1 MKPFHIVA
9 IPHKDILEG
18 RLTMDIFAA
27 DLWETFTSRAPEDYR
42 DPDIFF
48 EKTYL
53 TDGLKNIMN
62 IVERR
67 LNGLGGDP
75 VIQIQTPFGG
85 GKTHSLIAMYHKAKT
100 WGAKT
105 VVIVGTTLNP
115 NTSTVWGEIAKQ
127 LDGDASL
134 MNSKVSPGRDDLQI
148 LLAKNQP
155 VLILMD
161 ELMEFMTKAAGVVV
175 GDSNLA
181 AQTIAFMQEIS
192 EAAAITDRVCLV
204 VTLPSSTNHT
214 DLQYEKYFQQLQ
226 KIYGRLEKIYTPVQD
241 NEITNVIRKRL
252 FSFIDED
259 AAKKIIS
266 EFIKYSQKE
275 DILPAGKE
283 VSEYRNEFLASYP
296 FIPEVINVLYERWGT
311 FPNFQRT
318 RGVLRLLSLVIYV
331 LKESTHPYISLADFN
346 LGNEEIKR
354 ELIKHIGMEFSGVI
368 AADITSSD
376 SGAKKVDNML
386 GDSNAGLRLGTRT
399 ATTIFLYSFSGGHE
413 KGVYVSDL
421 KRSATTLDNPA
432 STIAESA
439 EKLKG
444 KLFYLQ
450 VYQDK
455 YFFSNEPNLNRILLT
470 KMDNVTQEEVLDKEH
485 QLLNKNISGSRIKTF
500 IWPDRPGDVQD
511 SKELKLIILKDN
523 NSEKI
528 KNFIDLK
535 GESPRVYRNT
545 LIFLCPFEQEKI
557 RFTNTIKETIA
568 YEQIKSDKTLNL
580 NQDQREEISKN
591 IRQGD
596 ENSFEALSRYYR
608 IVLVPSKES
617 SREINLGVPTFGEN
631 LKIDE
636 RVYLELK
643 NEDVILERISSIRI
657 RDKFIQYRDF
667 IRIDQIYDS
676 ILKTPGEILI
686 TSFGALEHG
695 VREGIK
701 NGDFG
706 IGYLNE
712 NGDPICKDY
721 NEEMEIDLSN
731 VLVNAKICAKQTKPK
746 EPNALMPPIKE
757 PLDGLS
763 KTLDQEKVQSKR
775 EGNTSLRIQLSL
787 PHGKVSHLMGVMNFL
802 QSKFELMELEI
813 KVSKGEISKAEYE
826 EKIIEAFKQIGIDI
840 VSDFKE

>member
-27 DLWETFTSRAPEDYR
+27 DLWETFKSTAPEDYR
-42 DPDIFF
+42 DPEIFF

-53 TDGLKNIMN
+53 TEGLKNIMD

-67 LNGLGGDP
+67 LKGLGGDP
-75 VIQIQTPFGG
+75 VIQLQTPFGG
-85 GKTHSLIAMYHKAKT
+85 GKTHSLIAMYHKAKI
-100 WGAKT
+100 WHAKT
-105 VVIVGTTLNP
+105 VVIVGTILNP
-115 NTSTVWGEIAKQ
+115 NTSTIWGEIAKQ
-127 LDGDASL
+127 LGGDESL
-134 MNSKVSPGRDDLQI
+134 INSKVSPGRDNLQ
-148 LLAKNQP
+148 LLLQKNQP

-161 ELMEFMTKAAGVVV
+161 ELMEFMTKAAGVEV

-181 AQTIAFMQEIS
+181 AQTLAFMQEIS
-192 EAAAITDRVCLV
+192 EAAAITEKVCLV
-204 VTLPSSTNHT
+204 VTLPASTDPH
-214 DLQYEKYFQQLQ
+214 DLQYERYFQQLQ

-241 NEITNVIRKRL
+241 NEITKVIRKRL
-252 FSFIDED
+252 FSSVDED

-318 RGVLRLLSLVIYV
+318 RGVLRLLALVIHD
-331 LKESTHPYISLADFN
+331 LKELNRPYISLADFN
-346 LGNEEIKR
+346 LSNEEIKR
-354 ELIKHIGMEFSGVI
+354 ELIKNIGPEFSGVI
-368 AADITSSD
+368 AADITSPD

-386 GDSNAGLRLGTRT
+386 GRSNAGLRLGTRT

-432 STIAESA
+432 STVAESA

-444 KLFYLQ
+444 KLFFLQ

-470 KMDNVTQEEVLDKEH
+470 KMDNVTLEEVSEKEI
-485 QLLNKNISGSRIKTF
+485 QLLKKNISGNRMKIS
-500 IWPDRPGDVQD
+500 IWPDQPSDVQD
-511 SKELKLIILKDN
+511 SKELKLVILKDN
-523 NSEKI
+523 NLETAK
-528 KNFIDLK
+528 KFINLK

-545 LIFLCPFEQEKI
+545 LLFLCPFESEKSKFI
-557 RFTNTIKETIA
+557 DIIKQAIA

-580 NQDQREEISKN
+580 NEEQREEIFKN
-591 IRQGD
+591 ARHRD
-596 ENSFEALSRYYR
+596 ENSLEALFRYYR
-608 IVLVPSKES
+608 IILVPSKDS
-617 SREINLGVPTFGEN
+617 PREINLGVPTFGEK

-636 RVYLELK
+636 RVYSDLRH
-643 NEDVILERISSIRI
+643 EDEILEKISSIRI
-657 RDKFIQYRDF
+657 RDKFIQNKDF
-667 IRIDQIYDS
+667 IRIDQIFDS
-676 ILKTPGEILI
+676 VLKTPGEIRI
-686 TSFGALEHG
+686 TSFGALEYG
-695 VREGIK
+695 VREGVK
-701 NGDFG
+701 NGDFR

-712 NGDPICKDY
+712 NGEPICIDY
-721 NEEMEIDLSN
+721 NEEMEIDLSS
-731 VLVNAKICAKQTKPK
+731 VLVNAKICVEQTKPK
-746 EPNALMPPIKE
+746 ESKVLIPPIAE
-757 PLDGLS
+757 PVVRPS
-763 KTLDQEKVQSKR
+763 KTLDQEKDQPRR
-775 EGNTSLRIQLSL
+775 EGNTSLHIHLSL
-787 PHGKVSHLMGVMNFL
+787 PHGKVSQLMGVLNFL

-813 KVSKGEISKAEYE
+813 DVRKGEISKAEYE
-826 EKIIEAFKQIGIDI
+826 EKIIEAFRQIGISI
-840 VSDFKE
+840 ESDFKE

>member
-1 MKPFHIVA
+1 MKPFHTVA

-27 DLWETFTSRAPEDYR
+27 DLWETFTLRAPEDYR

-53 TDGLKNIMN
+53 TEGLKNIMD

-67 LNGLGGDP
+67 LKGLGGDP

-100 WGAKT
+100 WHAKT

-115 NTSTVWGEIAKQ
+115 TTSTIWGEIAKQ
-127 LDGDASL
+127 LGGDTSI
-134 MNSKVSPGRDDLQI
+134 MNSKVSPGRDDLQN
-148 LLAKNQP
+148 LLRKNQP

-192 EAAAITDRVCLV
+192 EAAAITDKVCLV
-204 VTLPSSTNHT
+204 VTLPSSTDPS
-214 DLQYEKYFQQLQ
+214 DLQYERYFQQLQ

-241 NEITNVIRKRL
+241 NEITKVIRKRL
-252 FSFIDED
+252 FSSIDED
-259 AAKKIIS
+259 AAKRIVS
-266 EFIKYSQKE
+266 DFIKYSQKE
-275 DILPAGKE
+275 DILPTGKE

-296 FIPEVINVLYERWGT
+296 FLPEVINVLYERWGT

-318 RGVLRLLSLVIYV
+318 RGVLRLLSLVIYD
-331 LKESTHPYISLADFN
+331 LKESNHPYISLADFN

-386 GDSNAGLRLGTRT
+386 GRSNAGLRLGTRT

-470 KMDNVTQEEVLDKEH
+470 KMDNVTLEEVSEKEF
-485 QLLNKNISGSRIKTF
+485 QLLNKNISGSKIKTF
-500 IWPDRPGDVQD
+500 IWPDQPGDIPD
-511 SKELKLIILKDN
+511 NKELKLIILKDN
-523 NSEKI
+523 NLEKI
-528 KNFIDLK
+528 KKFIDLK
-535 GESPRVYRNT
+535 GESPRVFRNT
-545 LIFLCPFEQEKI
+545 LIFLCPFEQEKN
-557 RFTNTIKETIA
+557 RFTDTLKQSIA

-591 IRQGD
+591 IRHED
-596 ENSFEALSRYYR
+596 ENTLEFLLRYYR
-608 IVLVPSKES
+608 TVFVPSKES
-617 SREINLGVPTFGEN
+617 PREINLGVPTFGEKF
-631 LKIDE
+631 KIDE
-636 RVYLELK
+636 RVYSDLK
-643 NEDVILERISSIRI
+643 NEGEILERISSIRI
-657 RDKFIQYRDF
+657 KERFIQNRDF
-667 IRIDQIYDS
+667 IRIDLIYDS
-676 ILKTPGEILI
+676 LLKTPGEIRI
-686 TSFGALEHG
+686 TSFEALEHG

-706 IGYLNE
+706 TGYLSE
-712 NGDPICKDY
+712 SGELICKDY
-721 NEEMEIDLSN
+721 NEEMVIDPSS
-731 VLVNAKICAKQTKPK
+731 VLVSAKISTEQTKPK
-746 EPNALMPPIKE
+746 ELKASTLPIKE
-757 PLDGLS
+757 PLDGPG
-763 KTLDQEKVQSKR
+763 KTPDKEKDQPGA
-775 EGNTSLRIQLSL
+775 EGTTSLRIQLSL
-787 PHGKVSHLMGVMNFL
+787 PHGKVSQLMGVMNFL
-802 QSKFELMELEI
+802 QSKFELMKLEI
-813 KVSKGEISKAEYE
+813 EVSKGGISKAEFE
-826 EKIIEAFKQIGIDI
+826 EKIIEAFRQIGINI
-840 VSDFKE
+840 KSDFKE